1 MEHAAYTGCNVGVLN
16 RILMKGRTMIKED
29 SLKHS
34 EQSGKNTAFQTFS
47 LVFLRMLIGWHF
59 LYEGI
64 AKLLNPYWTSAGYLS
79 DSKWLLSEW
88 FVTIADNPSLLKIVD
103 FLNIWGQI
111 AIGVALI
118 TGLLTS
124 LACIAGIFLLLI
136 YYVCNPPF
144 VGYTYTVPSEGSYL
158 IVNKIL
164 IEMAAL
170 GILLA
175 FPTGKTVGLDGFLF
189 RKKRKAGS

>member
-1 MEHAAYTGCNVGVLN
+1 LEWISKKGGT
-16 RILMKGRTMIKED
+16 MKKGD
-29 SLKHS
+29 SLIRS
-34 EQSGKNTAFQTFS
+34 EKNRRFTVFQTFT

-59 LYEGI
+59 LYEGV
-64 AKLLNPYWTSAGYLS
+64 AKLLNPYWTAAGYLTE
-79 DSKWLLSEW
+79 SKGLFSGL
-88 FVTIADNPSLLKIVD
+88 FTAIADNPTLLKVTD

-118 TGLLTS
+118 MGVLTS
-124 LACIAGIFLLLI
+124 WACIAGIILLLI

-144 VGYTYTVPSEGSYL
+144 IGYSYTVPSEGSYL

-170 GILLA
+170 GIVLA
-175 FPTGKTVGLDGFLF
+175 FPTGKALGLDSLLF
-189 RKKRKAGS
+189 KRGKRVGR

>member
-1 MEHAAYTGCNVGVLN
+1 
-16 RILMKGRTMIKED
+16 MKGRAKMKGDFLASIGPD
-29 SLKHS
+29 
-34 EQSGKNTAFQTFS
+34 KNYTTFQVFT

-64 AKLLNPYWTSAGYLS
+64 AKLLNPYWTSAGF
-79 DSKWLLSEW
+79 LSETKGL
-88 FVTIADNPSLLKIVD
+88 FSGFFTAIAGNPSLLKTVD

-111 AIGVALI
+111 FIGLALVV
-118 TGLLTS
+118 GLLTAW
-124 LACIAGIFLLLI
+124 ACIAGILLLFL

-144 VGYTYTVPSEGSYL
+144 VGYSYTMPSEGSYL

-175 FPTGKTVGLDGFLF
+175 FPTGKILGLDRLVF
-189 RKKRKAGS
+189 KKRSIGDR

>member
-1 MEHAAYTGCNVGVLN
+1 
-16 RILMKGRTMIKED
+16 MKKGD
-29 SLKHS
+29 SLTHS
-34 EQSGKNTAFQTFS
+34 EQARKYSTFQAFM

-79 DSKWLLSEW
+79 ETKWLFSGL
-88 FVTIADNPSLLKIVD
+88 FTAIAENPALLKVVD

-111 AIGVALI
+111 AIGLALI

-124 LACIAGIFLLLI
+124 WACVAGILLLLI

-144 VGYTYTVPSEGSYL
+144 VGYSYTVPSEGSYL

-164 IEMAAL
+164 IEIAAL
-170 GILLA
+170 GTLFA
-175 FPTGKTVGLDGFLF
+175 FPTGKIVGLDGLIF
-189 RKKRKAGS
+189 KKRRKMER

>member
-1 MEHAAYTGCNVGVLN
+1 MN
-16 RILMKGRTMIKED
+16 KGD
-29 SLKHS
+29 SLTHS
-34 EQSGKNTAFQTFS
+34 KQARTYSAFQTFV

-79 DSKWLLSEW
+79 ESKWMFSGL
-88 FVTIADNPSLLKIVD
+88 FTAIADNTALLKVVD

-111 AIGVALI
+111 AIGVALL

-124 LACIAGIFLLLI
+124 WACLAGILLLLI

-144 VGYTYTVPSEGSYL
+144 VGYSYTVPSEGNYL

-175 FPTGKTVGLDGFLF
+175 FPTGKIVGLDGLLF
-189 RKKRKAGS
+189 KKRRKAGR

>member
-1 MEHAAYTGCNVGVLN
+1 
-16 RILMKGRTMIKED
+16 MKGRAKMEGD
-29 SLKHS
+29 SLGSIGQDNKY
-34 EQSGKNTAFQTFS
+34 TTFQLFT
-47 LVFLRMLIGWHF
+47 LLFLRMLIGWHF

-79 DSKWLLSEW
+79 ETKGLFSGLFTAL
-88 FVTIADNPSLLKIVD
+88 ADNPSLLKIVD

-111 AIGVALI
+111 VVGLALI
-118 TGLLTS
+118 VGLLTS
-124 LACIAGIFLLLI
+124 WACFAGILLLFL

-144 VGYTYTVPSEGSYL
+144 VGYSYTVPSEGSYL

-175 FPTGKTVGLDGFLF
+175 FPTGKIVGLDGLIF
-189 RKKRKAGS
+189 KKKNKGDR

>member
-1 MEHAAYTGCNVGVLN
+1 
-16 RILMKGRTMIKED
+16 MKKGD
-29 SLKHS
+29 SLTHS
-34 EQSGKNTAFQTFS
+34 EQARKYSTFQAFM

-79 DSKWLLSEW
+79 ETKWLFSGL
-88 FVTIADNPSLLKIVD
+88 FTAIADNPALLKVMD

-111 AIGVALI
+111 AIGLALI

-124 LACIAGIFLLLI
+124 WACVAGILLLLI

-144 VGYTYTVPSEGSYL
+144 VGYSYTVPSEGSYL

-164 IEMAAL
+164 IEIAAL
-170 GILLA
+170 GTLFA
-175 FPTGKTVGLDGFLF
+175 FPTGKIVGLDGLIF
-189 RKKRKAGS
+189 KKRRKMER

>member
-1 MEHAAYTGCNVGVLN
+1 
-16 RILMKGRTMIKED
+16 MKKGD
-29 SLKHS
+29 SLTHS
-34 EQSGKNTAFQTFS
+34 EQARKYSTFQAFM

-79 DSKWLLSEW
+79 ETKWLFSGL
-88 FVTIADNPSLLKIVD
+88 FTAVADNPALLKVMD

-111 AIGVALI
+111 TIGLALI

-124 LACIAGIFLLLI
+124 WACVAGILLLLI

-144 VGYTYTVPSEGSYL
+144 VGYSYTVPSEGSYL

-170 GILLA
+170 GTLLA
-175 FPTGKTVGLDGFLF
+175 FPTGKIVGLDGLIF
-189 RKKRKAGS
+189 KKRRKMER

>member
-1 MEHAAYTGCNVGVLN
+1 
-16 RILMKGRTMIKED
+16 MKKGD
-29 SLKHS
+29 SLTHS
-34 EQSGKNTAFQTFS
+34 EQARKYSTFQAFM

-79 DSKWLLSEW
+79 ETKWLFSGL
-88 FVTIADNPSLLKIVD
+88 FTAIAENPALLKVVD

-111 AIGVALI
+111 AIGLALI

-124 LACIAGIFLLLI
+124 WACIAGILLLLI

-144 VGYTYTVPSEGSYL
+144 VGYSYTVPSEGSYL

-164 IEMAAL
+164 IEIAAL
-170 GILLA
+170 GTLFA
-175 FPTGKTVGLDGFLF
+175 FPTGKIVGLDGLIF
-189 RKKRKAGS
+189 KKRRKMER

>member
-1 MEHAAYTGCNVGVLN
+1 M
-16 RILMKGRTMIKED
+16 RGRTMKKGD
-29 SLKHS
+29 SLTHS
-34 EQSGKNTAFQTFS
+34 EQARKYSTFQAFM

-79 DSKWLLSEW
+79 ETKWLFSGL
-88 FVTIADNPSLLKIVD
+88 FTAVADNPALLKVMD

-111 AIGVALI
+111 TIGLALI

-124 LACIAGIFLLLI
+124 WACVAGILLLLI

-144 VGYTYTVPSEGSYL
+144 VGYSYTVPSEGSYL

-170 GILLA
+170 GTLLA
-175 FPTGKTVGLDGFLF
+175 FPTGKIVGLDGLIF
-189 RKKRKAGS
+189 KKRRKMER

>member
-1 MEHAAYTGCNVGVLN
+1 M
-16 RILMKGRTMIKED
+16 RED
-29 SLKHS
+29 SLTCS
-34 EQSGKNTAFQTFS
+34 ERAKKYSVFQTFT

-79 DSKWLLSEW
+79 ESKWLFSGV
-88 FVTIADNPSLLKIVD
+88 FTAITDNPSLLKTVD

-111 AIGVALI
+111 AIGLALI

-124 LACIAGIFLLLI
+124 WACIAGILLLLI

-144 VGYTYTVPSEGSYL
+144 VGYSYSVPSEGSYL
-158 IVNKIL
+158 VVNKIL

-175 FPTGKTVGLDGFLF
+175 FPTGKMLGLDSVILNK
-189 RKKRKAGS
+189 RKKAGQ

>member
-1 MEHAAYTGCNVGVLN
+1 ME
-16 RILMKGRTMIKED
+16 GRTMKKGYM
-29 SLKHS
+29 LKRS
-34 EQSGKNTAFQTFS
+34 EQVRKFTTFQTFT

-64 AKLLNPYWTSAGYLS
+64 SKLLNPYWTSAGYLS
-79 DSKWLLSEW
+79 ESKWLFSGW
-88 FVTIADNPSLLKIVD
+88 FTAIADNLAILKIVD

-111 AIGVALI
+111 AIGIALI
-118 TGLLTS
+118 TGLLTFW
-124 LACIAGIFLLLI
+124 ACIAGIFLLLI

-175 FPTGKTVGLDGFLF
+175 FPTGKILGLDGLLF
-189 RKKRKAGS
+189 KKRRKAIS

>member
-1 MEHAAYTGCNVGVLN
+1 MN
-16 RILMKGRTMIKED
+16 KGD
-29 SLKHS
+29 SLTHS
-34 EQSGKNTAFQTFS
+34 KQARTYSVFQTFV
-47 LVFLRMLIGWHF
+47 LVFLRILIGWHF

-79 DSKWLLSEW
+79 ESKWMFSGL
-88 FVTIADNPSLLKIVD
+88 FTAIADNTALLKVVD

-111 AIGVALI
+111 AIGVALL

-124 LACIAGIFLLLI
+124 WACLAGILLLLI

-144 VGYTYTVPSEGSYL
+144 VGYSYTVPSEGNYL

-175 FPTGKTVGLDGFLF
+175 FPTGKIVGLDGLLF
-189 RKKRKAGS
+189 KKRRKAGR

>member
-1 MEHAAYTGCNVGVLN
+1 
-16 RILMKGRTMIKED
+16 MKKGD

-34 EQSGKNTAFQTFS
+34 EKARNFKAFQTFT

-79 DSKWLLSEW
+79 ESKWLFSGW
-88 FVTIADNPSLLKIVD
+88 FTAIADNPSLLKIVD
-103 FLNIWGQI
+103 FLNVWGQI

-124 LACIAGIFLLLI
+124 WACITGIFLLLI

-144 VGYTYTVPSEGSYL
+144 IGYTYTVPSEGSYL

-175 FPTGKTVGLDGFLF
+175 FPTGKILGLDALLF
-189 RKKRKAGS
+189 KKRGKAGN

>member
-1 MEHAAYTGCNVGVLN
+1 
-16 RILMKGRTMIKED
+16 MKGD
-29 SLKHS
+29 SLASPKRAS
-34 EQSGKNTAFQTFS
+34 KYTTFQVFT
-47 LVFLRMLIGWHF
+47 LLFLRMLVGWHF

-79 DSKWLLSEW
+79 ESKWLFSGL
-88 FVTIADNPSLLKIVD
+88 FTAIADNPNLLKLVD
-103 FLNIWGQI
+103 LLNIWGQI
-111 AIGVALI
+111 VIGMALI
-118 TGLLTS
+118 AGLLTS
-124 LACIAGIFLLLI
+124 WVSIAGIVLLSL

-144 VGYTYTVPSEGSYL
+144 VGYSYTMPSEGSYL

-175 FPTGKTVGLDGFLF
+175 FPTGKIMGLDGVIF
-189 RKKRKAGS
+189 KKNRSGR

>member
-1 MEHAAYTGCNVGVLN
+1 
-16 RILMKGRTMIKED
+16 MKGDPLTR
-29 SLKHS
+29 S
-34 EQSGKNTAFQTFS
+34 EQSRKYTTFQTTA

-79 DSKWLLSEW
+79 ESKWLFSDL
-88 FVTIADNPSLLKIVD
+88 FTAIAESPTLLKLVD

-111 AIGVALI
+111 AIGLALI

-124 LACIAGIFLLLI
+124 WACVFGIFLLLI
-136 YYVCNPPF
+136 YYVCNPPL
-144 VGYTYTVPSEGSYL
+144 VGYSYTVPSEGSYL

-175 FPTGKTVGLDGFLF
+175 FPTGKIVGLDGLIFKN
-189 RKKRKAGS
+189 REKAGR

>member
-1 MEHAAYTGCNVGVLN
+1 
-16 RILMKGRTMIKED
+16 MKKED
-29 SLKHS
+29 SLTHS
-34 EQSGKNTAFQTFS
+34 EQARKDSAFQTFM

-79 DSKWLLSEW
+79 ECKWLLSGL
-88 FVTIADNPSLLKIVD
+88 FTAIADNPTLLKVVD

-111 AIGVALI
+111 AIGLALI

-124 LACIAGIFLLLI
+124 WACIAGILILLI

-144 VGYTYTVPSEGSYL
+144 VGYSYTVPSEGSYL

-170 GILLA
+170 GILFA
-175 FPTGKTVGLDGFLF
+175 FPTGKIVGLDGLIF
-189 RKKRKAGS
+189 KKRRKMER

>member
-1 MEHAAYTGCNVGVLN
+1 
-16 RILMKGRTMIKED
+16 MKKGD
-29 SLKHS
+29 SLKRLG
-34 EQSGKNTAFQTFS
+34 QAKNLTAFQTFT
-47 LVFLRMLIGWHF
+47 LIFLRMLIGWHF
-59 LYEGI
+59 LYEGL
-64 AKLLNPYWTSAGYLS
+64 AKLLNPNWTSAGYLAE
-79 DSKWLLSEW
+79 SKWLFSGW
-88 FVTIADNPSLLKIVD
+88 FTAIVDNSVLLKVVD

-111 AIGVALI
+111 VIGVALI

-124 LACIAGIFLLLI
+124 WACVAGIFLLLI

-170 GILLA
+170 GILFA
-175 FPTGKTVGLDGFLF
+175 FPTGKIVGLDGLLF
-189 RKKRKAGS
+189 KKKGKAER

>member
-1 MEHAAYTGCNVGVLN
+1 
-16 RILMKGRTMIKED
+16 MKGD
-29 SLKHS
+29 SAVSAKRAR
-34 EQSGKNTAFQTFS
+34 KYTAFQVFT
-47 LVFLRMLIGWHF
+47 LVFLRMLVGWHF

-79 DSKWLLSEW
+79 ESQWLLSGV
-88 FVTIADNPSLLKIVD
+88 FKAIADNPDLLKLVD

-111 AIGVALI
+111 VIGLSLI
-118 TGLLTS
+118 AGLLTS
-124 LACIAGIFLLLI
+124 WATIAGIVLLGL

-144 VGYTYTVPSEGSYL
+144 IGYSYTLPSEGSYL
-158 IVNKIL
+158 FVNKIL

-175 FPTGKTVGLDGFLF
+175 FPTGKIMGLDGVIF
-189 RKKRKAGS
+189 KKYRAGR

>member
-1 MEHAAYTGCNVGVLN
+1 
-16 RILMKGRTMIKED
+16 MKGD
-29 SLKHS
+29 SPASAKRAS
-34 EQSGKNTAFQTFS
+34 KYTAFQVFT

-59 LYEGI
+59 LYEGF

-79 DSKWLLSEW
+79 ESQWLLSEV
-88 FVTIADNPSLLKIVD
+88 FTAIADNPDLLKLVD

-111 AIGVALI
+111 VIGLSLI
-118 TGLLTS
+118 AGLLTS
-124 LACIAGIFLLLI
+124 WATIAGIVLLGL

-144 VGYTYTVPSEGSYL
+144 IGYSYTLPSEGSYL
-158 IVNKIL
+158 FVNKIL

-175 FPTGKTVGLDGFLF
+175 FPAGKIMGLDGVIL
-189 RKKRKAGS
+189 KKYRMGR

>member
-1 MEHAAYTGCNVGVLN
+1 
-16 RILMKGRTMIKED
+16 MKKGEA
-29 SLKHS
+29 LKHT
-34 EQSGKNTAFQTFS
+34 EQTGKYTAFQTFT

-79 DSKWLLSEW
+79 ESKWLFSGW
-88 FVTIADNPSLLKIVD
+88 FTTITDNPTLLRIVD

-111 AIGVALI
+111 AIGAALI
-118 TGLLTS
+118 IGLLTTWT
-124 LACIAGIFLLLI
+124 CIAGIFLLII

-144 VGYTYTVPSEGSYL
+144 VGYSYTLPSEGSYL
-158 IVNKIL
+158 VVNKIL

-175 FPTGKTVGLDGFLF
+175 FPTGKIMGLDGLLF
-189 RKKRKAGS
+189 KRRGKAGR

>member
-1 MEHAAYTGCNVGVLN
+1 LKGKTME
-16 RILMKGRTMIKED
+16 KGD
-29 SLKHS
+29 SLKYS
-34 EQSGKNTAFQTFS
+34 KQATRYTAFQTFT
-47 LVFLRMLIGWHF
+47 LVLLRMLIGWHF

-79 DSKWLLSEW
+79 ESKWLFSGW
-88 FVTIADNPSLLKIVD
+88 FFAISDNPSLLKIVD

-124 LACIAGIFLLLI
+124 WACIMGVFLLLI

-170 GILLA
+170 VILLV
-175 FPTGKTVGLDGFLF
+175 FPTGKILGLDALLF
-189 RKKRKAGS
+189 KRRKKVGH

>member
-1 MEHAAYTGCNVGVLN
+1 V
-16 RILMKGRTMIKED
+16 KGRAKKMGD
-29 SLKHS
+29 SLNLS
-34 EQSGKNTAFQTFS
+34 EQAKKHTAFQTFT

-64 AKLLNPYWTSAGYLS
+64 SKLFNPYWTSAGYLS
-79 DSKWLLSEW
+79 ESKWLFSGL
-88 FVTIADNPSLLKIVD
+88 FTAIAENPSLLKVVD
-103 FLNIWGQI
+103 FLNVWGQI
-111 AIGVALI
+111 AIGIALL

-124 LACIAGIFLLLI
+124 WACIAGILLLLI

-144 VGYTYTVPSEGSYL
+144 VGYSYTVPSEGSYI

-164 IEMAAL
+164 IEIAAL

-175 FPTGKTVGLDGFLF
+175 FPTGRTAGLDSLVF
-189 RKKRKAGS
+189 KKRKKMGR

>member
-1 MEHAAYTGCNVGVLN
+1 
-16 RILMKGRTMIKED
+16 MKKGD
-29 SLKHS
+29 SLTHS
-34 EQSGKNTAFQTFS
+34 EQARKYSTFQAFM

-79 DSKWLLSEW
+79 ETKWLFSGL
-88 FVTIADNPSLLKIVD
+88 FTAIADNPALLKVMD

-111 AIGVALI
+111 AIGLALI

-124 LACIAGIFLLLI
+124 WACVAGILLLLI

-144 VGYTYTVPSEGSYL
+144 VGYSYTVPSEGSYL

-164 IEMAAL
+164 IEIAAL
-170 GILLA
+170 GTLLA
-175 FPTGKTVGLDGFLF
+175 FPTGKIVGLDGLIF
-189 RKKRKAGS
+189 KKRRKMER